1 MKKLLLSF
9 LLFFF
14 VTSVQAVII
23 KDIIVEGN
31 NRVSKET
38 IQMFAEVNSGD
49 DIDPNLFN
57 DILKNLYETNFFKD
71 VSLFLDNDILKISV
85 VENPIV
91 QNYFIDGIKNKSL
104 LEKIENT
111 IAFKDKSSFDI
122 ALVKKDK
129 ENLLF
134 ILKKNGYYFSQV
146 DIFTDKLENN
156 AINLTYKITLG
167 NKAKISK
174 ISFIGDKIFKDIKLK
189 NIILSEEYKFWKF
202 LSGRKYL
209 NEDIISIDQR
219 LLKNFYLN
227 KGYYNVAIKSSFAK
241 LDNNN
246 QFELIYNV
254 LPGQKIYFN
263 DLTLDLP
270 TDYDERNFIKIN
282 KLFKDLKGKNYS
294 ISYVEKILN
303 EIENITI
310 NEEFSSIKA
319 VVNEN
324 IILDKINIEFSLQ
337 ELETTF
343 LSRINIFGN
352 NITEENV
359 IRNQLIIDEG
369 DPYNEIL
376 LSKSIN
382 NIKSLNIFKSVKK
395 EINLNDDGN
404 ANLNITIEE
413 KPTGEILAGA
423 GYGTSGGSIQFSIKE
438 NNFLGKGIKVDN
450 NIRITEQ
457 SLKGGVSIV
466 NPNFKNSNN
475 SLILSLAAQ
484 ELDLMTGSGYKS
496 SNTSLVLGTN
506 FEYLDDLY
514 LGVETKNTFESLE
527 VGSNASANQKK
538 QAGDY
543 FDSFLN
549 FNFNYDKRNQKFE
562 TNDGYISNYSLDLPI
577 ISESLTLVNSYR
589 FKAFDELYENN
600 ISTFSFL
607 AQTSNSLNDENI
619 RLSERL
625 FIPGRSLRGFEPGKV
640 GPKDGSDFI
649 GGNFLT
655 AINLSSNLPTLTEN
669 FQNLD
674 LGIFLDAANIWGVD
688 YDAALEKSDGIRSS
702 IGIGLDLTTPIGPLS
717 FSYATPITKENSDI
731 TEAFTFN
738 IGTSF

>member
-1 MKKLLLSF
+1 MRKLLLFF
-9 LLFFF
+9 LLFFY

-31 NRVSKET
+31 NRVSAET
-38 IQMFAEVNSGD
+38 IQIFANINSGD
-49 DIDPNLFN
+49 DINENILN
-57 DILKNLYETNFFKD
+57 DILKNLYRTNFFKN
-71 VSLFLDNDILKISV
+71 VSLFLDKDILNISV
-85 VENPIV
+85 EENPIV
-91 QNYFIDGIKNKSL
+91 QNFFIEGVKNKSL
-104 LEKIENT
+104 LETVENT
-111 IAFKDKSSFDI
+111 ILFKAKSSFD
-122 ALVKKDK
+122 LSLLKKDK

-134 ILKKNGYYFSQV
+134 VLKKNGYYFSQV
-146 DIFTDKLENN
+146 DIFVDNLDNN
-156 AINLTYKITLG
+156 TINLTYNINLG
-167 NKAKISK
+167 DKAKISK
-174 ISFIGDKIFKDIKLK
+174 IRFIGDKIFKDIKLK
-189 NIILSEEYKFWKF
+189 NIILSEEYKFWKI

-209 NEDIISIDQR
+209 NEEIISLDQR

-227 KGYYNVAIKSSFAK
+227 KGYYNVVIRSSFAK

-246 QFELIYNV
+246 QFELIYNIS
-254 LPGQKIYFN
+254 PGQKIYFN
-263 DLTLDLP
+263 NLKLNLP
-270 TDYDERNFIKIN
+270 NDYDERNFVKIN
-282 KLFKDLKGKNYS
+282 ELFNDLKGKNYS
-294 ISYVEKILN
+294 FYQIEKILD

-310 NEEFSSIKA
+310 NEQFSSIKA

-324 IILDKINIEFSLQ
+324 IVSDKINIEFSLQ

-359 IRNQLIIDEG
+359 IRNQLVIDEG

-382 NIKSLNIFKSVKK
+382 NIKSLNIFKSVTS
-395 EINLNDDGN
+395 EINVNDDGN
-404 ANLNITIEE
+404 KNLIINIEE

-423 GYGTSGGSIQFSIKE
+423 GYGTSGGSLQFAIKE

-450 NIRITEQ
+450 NVKITEQ
-457 SLKGGVSIV
+457 SLKGSLNIV
-466 NPNFKNSNN
+466 NPNYKDSNN
-475 SLILSLAAQ
+475 SLIFSLSAQ
-484 ELDLMTGSGYKS
+484 ETDLMNSNGYKS
-496 SNTSLVLGTN
+496 TSTSFNLGTD

-514 LGVETKNTFESLE
+514 LGIQTKNAIESLE
-527 VGSNASANQKK
+527 VGSNASTNQKK

-562 TNDGYISNYSLDLPI
+562 ANDGYFSNYSIDLPI
-577 ISESLTLVNSYR
+577 ISESLTLINSYR
-589 FKAFDELYENN
+589 FKVFEELYDNN

-607 AQTSNSLNDENI
+607 AQSSNSLNDKNI

-655 AINLSSNLPTLTEN
+655 AINLSSNLPKLTEN

-688 YDAALEKSDGIRSS
+688 YDAALEKNDGIRSS

-731 TEAFTFN
+731 TESFTFN

>member
-1 MKKLLLSF
+1 M
-9 LLFFF
+9 
-14 VTSVQAVII
+14 
-23 KDIIVEGN
+23 DN
-31 NRVSKET
+31 NT
-38 IQMFAEVNSGD
+38 
-49 DIDPNLFN
+49 
-57 DILKNLYETNFFKD
+57 
-71 VSLFLDNDILKISV
+71 
-85 VENPIV
+85 
-91 QNYFIDGIKNKSL
+91 
-104 LEKIENT
+104 
-111 IAFKDKSSFDI
+111 
-122 ALVKKDK
+122 
-129 ENLLF
+129 
-134 ILKKNGYYFSQV
+134 
-146 DIFTDKLENN
+146 
-156 AINLTYKITLG
+156 INLTYKINLG

-174 ISFIGDKIFKDIKLK
+174 IKFIGDKIYKDIKLK

-209 NEDIISIDQR
+209 NEDIISLDQR

-227 KGYYNVAIKSSFAK
+227 KGYYNVVIRSSFAK
-241 LDNNN
+241 LDKDD
-246 QFELIYNV
+246 QFELIYNIS
-254 LPGQKIYFN
+254 PGQKIYFN
-263 DLTLDLP
+263 DLTLNLP
-270 TDYDERNFIKIN
+270 TDYDEQNFTSIK
-282 KLFKDLKGKNYS
+282 KLFDDLKGKNYS
-294 ISYVEKILN
+294 LSQIEKILN
-303 EIENITI
+303 EVENITT
-310 NEEFSSIKA
+310 NEQFSSIKA

-324 IILDKINIEFSLQ
+324 VISDKINIEFSLQ

-382 NIKSLNIFKSVKK
+382 NLKSLNIFKTVKD
-395 EINLNDDGN
+395 EINLDDDGN
-404 ANLNITIEE
+404 KNLNIIVEE

-423 GYGTSGGSIQFSIKE
+423 GYGTSGGSLQFSIKE
-438 NNFLGKGIKVDN
+438 NNFLGKGIKIDN
-450 NIRITEQ
+450 NVRITEQ
-457 SLKGGVSIV
+457 SLKGAININ
-466 NPNFKNSNN
+466 NPNYKNTNK
-475 SLILSLAAQ
+475 SLILSLSAQ
-484 ELDLMTGSGYKS
+484 ELDLMTTNGYKS
-496 SNTSLVLGTN
+496 GTTTINLGTN

-514 LGVETKNTFESLE
+514 LGVLTKTTLESLE

-562 TNDGYISNYSLDLPI
+562 ANDGYFSNYSIDLPI
-577 ISESLTLVNSYR
+577 ISESLTLINSYR
-589 FKAFDELYENN
+589 FKVFEELYDNN

-607 AQTSNSLNDENI
+607 AQSSNSLNDKNI

-655 AINLSSNLPTLTEN
+655 AINLSSNLPKLTEN

-688 YDAALEKSDGIRSS
+688 YDAALEKNDGIRSS

-731 TEAFTFN
+731 TESFTFN

>member
-111 IAFKDKSSFDI
+111 IAFKEKSSFDI

-270 TDYDERNFIKIN
+270 TDYDEQNFIKIN

-669 FQNLD
+669 FQNMD

-688 YDAALEKSDGIRSS
+688 YNAALEKNDGIRSS

>member
-111 IAFKDKSSFDI
+111 IAFKAKSSFNL

-227 KGYYNVAIKSSFAK
+227 KGYYNVVISSSFAK
-241 LDNNN
+241 VDKDN
-246 QFELIYNV
+246 QFELIYNIS
-254 LPGQKIYFN
+254 PGQKIFFN
-263 DLTLDLP
+263 DLNLNLP
-270 TDYDERNFIKIN
+270 NDYDEQNFDRIN
-282 KLFKDLKGKNYS
+282 KLFKDLKGEYYS
-294 ISYVEKILN
+294 LSQVEKILN
-303 EIENITI
+303 EIENISI
-310 NEEFSSIKA
+310 NEQFSSIKA
-319 VVNEN
+319 TVNEN
-324 IILDKINIEFSLQ
+324 IMLDKINIEFTIK

-382 NIKSLNIFKSVKK
+382 NIKSLNIFKSVKE
-395 EINLNDDGN
+395 EINLDEDGN
-404 ANLNITIEE
+404 KNLDITIEE

-423 GYGTSGGSIQFSIKE
+423 GYGTSGGSFQFSIKE

-450 NIRITEQ
+450 NIRITSQ
-457 SLKGGVSIV
+457 SLKGGIDII
-466 NPNFKNSNN
+466 NPNYKNSNN
-475 SLILSLAAQ
+475 DLIFSLSAQ
-484 ELDLMTGSGYKS
+484 ELDLMTDNGYKS
-496 SNTSLVLGTN
+496 NSTSFSLGTN
-506 FEYLDDLY
+506 FEYLDNLY
-514 LGVETKNTFESLE
+514 LGVQTKNTLESLE

-562 TNDGYISNYSLDLPI
+562 ANDGYFSNYSIDLPI
-577 ISESLTLVNSYR
+577 ISESLTLINSYR
-589 FKAFDELYENN
+589 FKVFEELYDNN

-607 AQTSNSLNDENI
+607 AQSSNSLNDKNI

-640 GPKDGSDFI
+640 GPKDGPDFI

-655 AINLSSNLPTLTEN
+655 AINLSSNLPKLTEN

-688 YDAALEKSDGIRSS
+688 YEAALEKNDGIRSS

-717 FSYATPITKENSDI
+717 FSYAIPITKENSDI
-731 TEAFTFN
+731 TESFTFN

>member
-1 MKKLLLSF
+1 MRKLLLSLF
-9 LLFFF
+9 LFFF

-49 DIDPNLFN
+49 DINQNLFN

-91 QNYFIDGIKNKSL
+91 QNYFIEGIKNKSL
-104 LEKIENT
+104 LEKIENS
-111 IAFKDKSSFDI
+111 IAFKAKSSFNL

-134 ILKKNGYYFSQV
+134 ILKKNGYYFSEV
-146 DIFTDKLENN
+146 DIFTDNSENN

-167 NKAKISK
+167 DKAKISK

-189 NIILSEEYKFWKF
+189 NVVLSEEYKFWKF

-227 KGYYNVAIKSSFAK
+227 KGYYNVVISSSFAK
-241 LDNNN
+241 VNKDN
-246 QFELIYNV
+246 QFELIYNIS
-254 LPGQKIYFN
+254 PGQKIFFN
-263 DLTLDLP
+263 DLNLNLP
-270 TDYDERNFIKIN
+270 NDYDEQNFDRIN
-282 KLFKDLKGKNYS
+282 KLFKDLKGEYYS
-294 ISYVEKILN
+294 LSQVEKILN
-303 EIENITI
+303 EIENISI
-310 NEEFSSIKA
+310 NEQFSSIKA
-319 VVNEN
+319 TVNEN
-324 IILDKINIEFSLQ
+324 IMLDKINIEFTIK

-382 NIKSLNIFKSVKK
+382 NIKSLNIFKSVKE
-395 EINLNDDGN
+395 EINLDEDGN
-404 ANLNITIEE
+404 KNLDITIEE

-423 GYGTSGGSIQFSIKE
+423 GYGTSGGSFQFSIKE

-450 NIRITEQ
+450 NIRITSQ
-457 SLKGGVSIV
+457 SLKGGIDII
-466 NPNFKNSNN
+466 NPNYKNSNN
-475 SLILSLAAQ
+475 DLIFSLSAQ
-484 ELDLMTGSGYKS
+484 ELDLMTDNGYKS
-496 SNTSLVLGTN
+496 NTTSFSLGTN
-506 FEYLDDLY
+506 FEYLDNLY
-514 LGVETKNTFESLE
+514 LGVQTKNTLESLE

-562 TNDGYISNYSLDLPI
+562 ANDGYFSNYSIDLPI
-577 ISESLTLVNSYR
+577 ISESLTLINSYR
-589 FKAFDELYENN
+589 FKVFEELYDNN

-607 AQTSNSLNDENI
+607 AQSSNSLNDKNI

-640 GPKDGSDFI
+640 GPKDGPDFI

-655 AINLSSNLPTLTEN
+655 AINLSSNLPKLTEN

-688 YDAALEKSDGIRSS
+688 YEAALEKNDGIRSS

-717 FSYATPITKENSDI
+717 FSYAIPITKENSDI
-731 TEAFTFN
+731 TESFTFN

>member
-111 IAFKDKSSFDI
+111 IAFKEKSSFDI

-167 NKAKISK
+167 DKAKISK

-254 LPGQKIYFN
+254 SPGQKIYFN

-484 ELDLMTGSGYKS
+484 ELDLMTGNGYKS